1 MTPTPPPVAR
11 IREDTSHEEMRRLMR
26 GRTPFRN
33 TRGTFRAARITPA
46 DLYRLWNHPDIRA
59 ILSEDSCLAF
69 LLDEPDY
76 VVFSGKAP
84 LVWHSTTRGIK
95 HRKDESSWTW
105 VQPKLRIWPDR
116 QTEKRYN
123 RMVGIV
129 NDLNERP
136 T

>member
-1 MTPTPPPVAR
+1 MTPFPVTR
-11 IREDTSHEEMRRLMR
+11 IKEDTPHEEMRRLIRARM
-26 GRTPFRN
+26 PFRN
-33 TRGTFRAARITPA
+33 SRGTFRAVRVTPL
-46 DLYRLWNHPDIRA
+46 DVYRLGNHPAIRA
-59 ILSEDSCLAF
+59 ILTPDSCLAF

-76 VVFSGKAP
+76 VVWSGKAP

-95 HRKDESSWTW
+95 HRKDQSSWTW

-129 NDLNERP
+129 NDLNEHERSP
-136 T
+136 